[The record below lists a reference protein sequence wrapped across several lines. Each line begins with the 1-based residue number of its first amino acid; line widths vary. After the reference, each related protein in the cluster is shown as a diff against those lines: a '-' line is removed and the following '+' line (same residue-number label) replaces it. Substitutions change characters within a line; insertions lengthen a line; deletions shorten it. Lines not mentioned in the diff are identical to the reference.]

1 MCFSECEMT
10 KGVGNQDTRSKVGL
24 KESLLR
30 LRREVIESRREQ
42 VRSLLAEEARAK
54 PNHVI

>member
-1 MCFSECEMT
+1 MT

-30 LRREVIESRREQ
+30 LRREVLESRQEQ
-42 VRSLLAEEARAK
+42 ARSLLAEEVRAE
-54 PNHVI
+54 PNHVTSI